1 MHCLGP
7 CRPTNKNSPPLLAGG
22 MDVVINRLPSLL
34 GDLEPNRLT
43 RLLLPDRRPIEGV
56 SIGGNILDL
65 EGHNIA
71 TTQFAIDGKIE
82 HG

>member
-1 MHCLGP
+1 MPPDEQELA
-7 CRPTNKNSPPLLAGG
+7 PLLAGG
-22 MDVVINRLPSLL
+22 MNVVINRLPSLL

-43 RLLLPDRRPIEGV
+43 RLLLPDPRPIEGV